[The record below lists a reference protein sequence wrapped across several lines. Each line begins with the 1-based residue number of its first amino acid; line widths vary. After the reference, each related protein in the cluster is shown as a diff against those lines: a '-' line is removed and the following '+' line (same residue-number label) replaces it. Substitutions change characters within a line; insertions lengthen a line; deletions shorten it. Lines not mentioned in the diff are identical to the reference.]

1 MLGQR
6 ARGTD
11 GSPGGLLVTTD
22 LSGTRSQSC
31 LRCHLL
37 TSQPAEQTPQ
47 EVFWPIC
54 CSAKLALGWAEEA
67 CAFQSQ
73 VSAH

>member
-6 ARGTD
+6 VWEQMVV
-11 GSPGGLLVTTD
+11 PGVLLVTTD

-47 EVFWPIC
+47 EVFLVHMLFCKVGP
-54 CSAKLALGWAEEA
+54 GMGRGR
-67 CAFQSQ
+67 
-73 VSAH
+73 